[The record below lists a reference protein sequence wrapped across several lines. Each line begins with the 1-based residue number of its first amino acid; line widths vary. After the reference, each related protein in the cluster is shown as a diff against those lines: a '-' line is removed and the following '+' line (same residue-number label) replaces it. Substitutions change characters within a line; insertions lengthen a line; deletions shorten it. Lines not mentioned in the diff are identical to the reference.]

1 MTTKLT
7 LSLEENVI
15 KEAKVLAK
23 TKGKSLS
30 GLVENYLKSLID
42 QKNKENADEISPF
55 IRSLLGCVPQIEGDP
70 DYKEVVAEEL
80 VKKYNR

>member
-42 QKNKENADEISPF
+42 QKNKENVDEISPF
-55 IRSLLGCVPQIEGDP
+55 IRSLLGCVPLIEGDP

-80 VKKYNR
+80 VKKYDR